1 MDEDGMDSQ
10 RLDRRLG
17 SRGKRAFY
25 VHVPSWKRTRMK
37 EKRTD
42 ERLNEE
48 LPKKAIPSLY
58 REVGLLQSL

>member
-25 VHVPSWKRTRMK
+25 VHVPSWKRTGMK

-58 REVGLLQSL
+58 RGVGFLQSL

>member
-1 MDEDGMDSQ
+1 
-10 RLDRRLG
+10 
-17 SRGKRAFY
+17 
-25 VHVPSWKRTRMK
+25 MK

-48 LPKKAIPSLY
+48 ELPKKSIPSLY